1 VLRLQRVVGTLL
13 SVTDDVAKATERVR
27 YLGTRK
33 ATPERRAEVEE
44 ALSSKWEGV
53 QSVAAQTLGG
63 WGGRE
68 SVDVLRRWLDS
79 LNDRPAAWSL
89 VGVAADALASCV
101 GDDDVDWVVEDYVRL
116 PQTLERHDRLAI
128 LVALPREKTT
138 TRLRA
143 ELRSA
148 DPGRRDAAEGALRWL
163 SQFPPKSNRSR

>member
-1 VLRLQRVVGTLL
+1 V
-13 SVTDDVAKATERVR
+13 SDDVAKATERVR
-27 YLGTRK
+27 YLGTLK
-33 ATPERRAEVEE
+33 ATPERRAEVEQ
-44 ALSSKWEGV
+44 ALLSKWEGV
-53 QSVAAQTLGG
+53 QSVAAQTLGR

-101 GDDDVDWVVEDYVRL
+101 GDDDVDWIVGDYARL

-128 LVALPREKTT
+128 LVALPRKKTKA
-138 TRLRA
+138 RLKS

-148 DPGRRDAAEGALRWL
+148 DPGRRDAAEVALRWL
-163 SQFPPKSNRSR
+163 SQFPPKSNRRR